1 MNEYKYHYLYTKLDI
16 DAFDLDDFKYNF
28 VNITAFRLVDIENI
42 GVREV
47 IKDMKRFQQKQ
58 EQKHQTKSTS
68 TSAESENSNNE
79 QHASANQSQPSK
91 QFNHFK
97 FIEVI
102 YLVSIFFFICLL
114 ETYMQWLTSV
124 KGKTEKKN

>member
-58 EQKHQTKSTS
+58 EQKYQTKAQSPS
-68 TSAESENSNNE
+68 SDNAK
-79 QHASANQSQPSK
+79 QHHALPNQSQPSK

-102 YLVSIFFFICLL
+102 Y
-114 ETYMQWLTSV
+114 M
-124 KGKTEKKN
+124 

>member
-58 EQKHQTKSTS
+58 QQKYQTKTQSPS
-68 TSAESENSNNE
+68 PDNANE
-79 QHASANQSQPSK
+79 HRQYASANQSQPSK

-102 YLVSIFFFICLL
+102 YMGMR
-114 ETYMQWLTSV
+114 E
-124 KGKTEKKN
+124 